1 MSKCKELYTCTFQ
14 YYIIFVNLQVIRTPT
29 KLYVI
34 VFVDA
39 LLFFFMRRGFA
50 ILILTNCYPFLY
62 KEIKSQ
68 GSTFIF

>member
-14 YYIIFVNLQVIRTPT
+14 YYIIFVKLQVIRTPT

-39 LLFFFMRRGFA
+39 LLFFHEKRVRHTD
-50 ILILTNCYPFLY
+50 LDQLLPF
-62 KEIKSQ
+62 SV
-68 GSTFIF
+68 